1 MNNYN
6 LEICPLPFLSV
17 QIVYDLL
24 KELGVSSY
32 TINYHTTHS
41 VLQVKSQNILT
52 VELDKII
59 DRLKKECFSCKNILK
74 LENNDGN

>member
-17 QIVYDLL
+17 QIVYGLL
-24 KELGVSSY
+24 KEMGINSFN
-32 TINYHTTHS
+32 INYHTTHS
-41 VLQVKSQNILT
+41 VLQMKTPNILT

-59 DRLKKECFSCKNILK
+59 ERLKKEGFYCKNILK
-74 LENNDGN
+74 SENNDGN